1 MRLYYL
7 FIIPTLLL
15 TGCLGLDIAASTMM
29 AAGGGRSCSPLSVN
43 SMVPTVPVVSEDHP
57 KLILSPVVE
66 VEHDKVKTI
75 PFAFSPPGDCWLV
88 TGIDARIFEEALWET
103 LMSTGFVHKD
113 DVVQPSDFVINA
125 QILEQTEDED
135 FHGLGSFTRKALLVI
150 RYSLKRPGTDE
161 VVWNKEITTE
171 QGVRWG
177 AFVDNSPKES
187 AVSGI
192 VFEMAIRANLEALVH
207 DLNAMF

>member
-1 MRLYYL
+1 
-7 FIIPTLLL
+7 
-15 TGCLGLDIAASTMM
+15 
-29 AAGGGRSCSPLSVN
+29 
-43 SMVPTVPVVSEDHP
+43 
-57 KLILSPVVE
+57 
-66 VEHDKVKTI
+66 
-75 PFAFSPPGDCWLV
+75 
-88 TGIDARIFEEALWET
+88 
-103 LMSTGFVHKD
+103 
-113 DVVQPSDFVINA
+113 
-125 QILEQTEDED
+125 
-135 FHGLGSFTRKALLVI
+135 
-150 RYSLKRPGTDE
+150 LKKQGTDE